1 MIDAGVLIRAKKAER
16 QVPVLENPGLR
27 S

>member
-1 MIDAGVLIRAKKAER
+1 MTDTGVLITAKKAER